1 MGQVSAPVQGD
12 GQYQPATTNPFQ
24 NPAFSPFYNDAASVY
39 GKVSD
44 LSALGLDPS
53 YGFFLEETNTDD
65 HDNDG
70 INDLD
75 DLDDDNDGINDLIER
90 FDGCYGTDPYDHDND
105 GIQDEFDWG
114 DDNDGIL
121 EGPIDYDQGNDPWN
135 VTSDRH
141 VDPNAIHPWTGGPV
155 GFGYLVDQNPM
166 DHDNDGITD
175 EDIDGSGGGHMTRT
189 MIMTEE
195 LTNSYGHVTSIQMVY
210 RTISTTT
217 MMVTE
222 YSISMTSILGT
233 PPRHHRFQRQK
244 AYYGILL

>member
-1 MGQVSAPVQGD
+1 MMLSTQLKIFEKTSDPVEEEESIEPSKRNCIPPNGAGSAPVQGD

-24 NPAFSPFYNDAASVY
+24 NPAFSPFYNDAASIY

-141 VDPNAIHPWTGGPV
+141 VDPNMVHPWTGGPV

-166 DHDNDGITD
+166 DHDNDGIN
-175 EDIDGSGGGHMTRT
+175 R
-189 MIMTEE
+189 
-195 LTNSYGHVTSIQMVY
+195 
-210 RTISTTT
+210 
-217 MMVTE
+217 
-222 YSISMTSILGT
+222 
-233 PPRHHRFQRQK
+233 
-244 AYYGILL
+244 